1 MYDDGCSMRGMRFFA
16 GAIKVLKEFDSL
28 PLATDQG
35 DILMRHVLRRVLINS
50 LCAELISLHGFLDE
64 SG

>member
-35 DILMRHVLRRVLINS
+35 DVLMRRLLRRVLINS
-50 LCAELISLHGFLDE
+50 FCAELLSLHSSLDE